1 MRPSRVV
8 PDARQQDAAGVGHP
22 EPHGARA
29 AGRARHEYVRAM
41 PALRP
46 LVLALL
52 ALAAG
57 AGRAQGR
64 MAPPLPDTTA
74 ARYGT
79 TGALVLVLTEYGFGV
94 GGSVRARLTDD
105 VSFVAELSAGA
116 GRDEREQSF
125 IGFFGER
132 VTPFKRN
139 YVALV
144 PLQVGLER
152 RLFRRAVEDNFRPF
166 VHATVGPTFALQW
179 PYFDDVDGDGR
190 LDGSEET
197 LGPLAGLDA
206 GSPRVGVGGVLAV
219 GAFFG
224 RGRRTTQAIRF
235 GVQGT
240 YFPIEID
247 LLELRPDVEQ
257 PSRQTFVTP
266 VVSFHV
272 ARLL

>member
-1 MRPSRVV
+1 M
-8 PDARQQDAAGVGHP
+8 A
-22 EPHGARA
+22 GARGGYVWA
-29 AGRARHEYVRAM
+29 MRA
-41 PALRP
+41 LWP
-46 LVLALL
+46 LVVLL
-52 ALAAG
+52 TVAG
-57 AGRAQGR
+57 PAWAQR
-64 MAPPLPDTTA
+64 VAPPLPDTTA
-74 ARYGT
+74 GRYGS

-94 GGSVRARLTDD
+94 GGAVRARLTDD
-105 VSFVAELSAGA
+105 VSVVAEVSAGA

-144 PLQVGLER
+144 PLHVGLER
-152 RLFRRAVEDNFRPF
+152 RLFRRSVEDNFRPF
-166 VHATVGPTFALQW
+166 VQAAVGPTFALQW
-179 PYFDDVDGDGR
+179 PYFDDADQDGR
-190 LDGSEET
+190 NDDGEDP
-197 LGPLAGLDA
+197 LGPLSGLDA
-206 GSPRVGVGGVLAV
+206 AQPRVGVGGVVAV

-224 RGRRTTQAIRF
+224 RGRRTTQAVRF
-235 GVQGT
+235 GLQGT

-247 LLELRPDVEQ
+247 LLELRPDVED